1 MPVYTC
7 EKCARRFLQ
16 KSGYTDHINKK
27 TDCASKTALSA
38 VIETKIAV
46 AKDEVKRE
54 VIRELNP
61 LAEIVLPQDKAQQEA
76 VLQKFFEDLHN
87 LLWNRAGLNP
97 ERALE
102 HMTFFFAYRLIEA
115 QADVLA
121 LPQECRWSYIA
132 GLKNE
137 NDLFEAIKKGVSSFR
152 SKPKTKP
159 FFKPHEIQKADIVF
173 EIVRQI
179 NRIPL
184 KALQESDTLG
194 NIFEYMLGR
203 GMSTMSDEG
212 QYFTNRTIC
221 RLAFKLAYDIKKTLR
236 RSDGSLCT
244 FADWFCGTGGFPAEY
259 VKGVKANLPNVDW
272 KKECGTVYCQDMNL
286 SSVTTTLL
294 NMLILTGIPFSGDK
308 IRGSN
313 SFSDPIITGAGAPF
327 TGLTVDYCFMN
338 PPYGG
343 DKSKGKEYKFAYA
356 KKVKAEDG
364 TTSKKFYVNAE
375 IQSIGIEDDDKV
387 SAGVQLA
394 MATLSA
400 AGGVCSIVLP
410 QGFFFGASKKCVE
423 LRKKIAEEYKI
434 WYVVDIA
441 SGSFINTGTKTSM
454 MVFQRGVGPTEKVSF
469 IGLDEKELVSATLEE
484 LRAKHYS
491 LNYKQYLPQ
500 SAVEVE
506 GFEMVKLGDI
516 CDINFGERVTKK
528 ENIGTIY
535 PVYGGGNDT
544 FRIDKKNRDGIT
556 CKVSRFG
563 ISEHNC
569 VQIIHGEYWLMDSGF
584 TITAK
589 EDKAISSYIW
599 NWLLQ
604 NKKAVYQCGR
614 ATAQMNMDIDTFKS
628 LHIPLPSLERQQQ
641 IVEAI
646 DGWTNLAQNEEVLLK
661 MLEKQIMFQVK
672 EMGRGQA
679 RVKLGDLISISC
691 GKFSTT
697 YSKENP
703 GCYPY
708 YSSKS
713 QQPDGTCKDY
723 SFDDTEYLILIKNG
737 GSGIGNY
744 SDSIGLGKI
753 FYINGK
759 AASSSN
765 NYIFKKKTDKYNL
778 TYLYYY
784 LKSIRNIIMDLAE
797 YTTGMGAITQGSI
810 NNIEIPLPPLT
821 EQQTLQSDFDEIRHK
836 HAKIATY
843 KAKAQEA
850 IQRLIPGA

>member
-1 MPVYTC
+1 MPEYTC
-7 EKCARRFLQ
+7 DKCGRIFKQ
-16 KSGYTDHINKK
+16 KSGYTDHMNKK
-27 TDCASKTALSA
+27 TDCVSNSVIGQ
-38 VIETKIAV
+38 VIEKKV
-46 AKDEVKRE
+46 EEKVKEVVRG
-54 VIRELNP
+54 LNP
-61 LAEIVLPQDKAQQEA
+61 LAEIVLPQDKTAQEA

-115 QADVLA
+115 QADVLV

-137 NDLFEAIKKGVSSFR
+137 NDLFETIKKGVASFR

-159 FFKPHEIQKADIVF
+159 FFKPHEIQKADIIF

-221 RLAFKLAYDIKKTLR
+221 RLAFKLAYEIKKTLR
-236 RSDGSLCT
+236 RADGSLCT

-259 VKGVKANLPNVDW
+259 VKGVKTHLADVDW
-272 KKECGTVYCQDMNL
+272 KKECGSVYCQDMNL

-313 SFSDPIITGAGAPF
+313 SFSDPITTGAGAPF

-356 KKVKAEDG
+356 KKVKADDG
-364 TTSKKFYVNAE
+364 TTSKKFFVNSE

-400 AGGVCSIVLP
+400 NGGVCSIVLP
-410 QGFFFGASKKCVE
+410 QGFFFGASKKCIE

-454 MVFQRGVGPTEKVSF
+454 MVFQRGVGGTEKVSF

-516 CDINFGERVTKK
+516 CDISFGERVTKK

-544 FRIDKKNRDGIT
+544 FRTDKKNRDGIT

-589 EDKAISSYIW
+589 EGQAISSYIW

-628 LHIPLPSLERQQQ
+628 LQIPLPSLERQQQ

-646 DGWTNLAQNEEVLLK
+646 DGWTNLAQNEEVSLK
-661 MLEKQIMFQVK
+661 MLEKQMMFQVK
-672 EMGRGQA
+672 EMGRGQT

-691 GKFSTT
+691 GKYSTT

-703 GCYPY
+703 GPYPY

-713 QQPDGTCKDY
+713 HQPDGTCKDY
-723 SFDDTEYLILIKNG
+723 SVDDVEYLILIKNG

-744 SDSIGLGKI
+744 SESIGLGKI

-759 AASSSN
+759 SASSSN
-765 NYIFKKKTDKYNL
+765 NYIFKKKMDKYNL

-810 NNIEIPLPPLT
+810 NNLEIPLPPLT

-850 IQRLIPGA
+850 IQRLIPGAT